1 MKRLLQVSLFLVLT
15 SVFAVS
21 LAQAGLINHERRNR
35 NAGGA
40 AANTGTGK
48 PAPAPKAAVAMPSW
62 KTIPPVAASKVEQR
76 YDTNRDGKLQTA
88 EMKILLRDVV
98 DNVQAKGSYTVNAAA
113 VKIYDKNSDGIISRN
128 EIDDIKRDTQN

>member
-1 MKRLLQVSLFLVLT
+1 MNRLLQVSLFLVLA

-48 PAPAPKAAVAMPSW
+48 PAPAPKAAAAMPSW

-98 DNVQAKGSYTVNAAA
+98 DNVEAKGSYTVNAAA